1 MMCSRRRRQWLCSG
15 GDGTVKFK
23 MLQIWLKIEM
33 QRIFQSEPVM
43 AKGYRKDT
51 EESKGDVFTAAAVAV
66 QWRCRMVKEVF
77 CSKRCKDRSK

>member
-1 MMCSRRRRQWLCSG
+1 
-15 GDGTVKFK
+15 
-23 MLQIWLKIEM
+23 
-33 QRIFQSEPVM
+33 M
-43 AKGYRKDT
+43 AKNRNAKDIPKRTGEVKGYRKDT